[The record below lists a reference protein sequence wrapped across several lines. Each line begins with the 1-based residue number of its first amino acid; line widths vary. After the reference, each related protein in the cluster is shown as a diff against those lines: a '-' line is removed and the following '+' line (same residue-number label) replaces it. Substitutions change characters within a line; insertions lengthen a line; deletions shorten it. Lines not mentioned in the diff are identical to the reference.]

1 MAKFVCYAKHIFMKK
16 ILLITLVGIAS
27 LGITA
32 CGNKSADEQTQ
43 TTTETTTL
51 QLAWKIENLGIDSMG
66 YAPVS
71 RLTLLINGKEEPLGD
86 LNQPLAEIAAEQFA
100 EQGIPADATIACGGF
115 WGGATTNYYAV
126 VMGDEVVVFSG
137 GPNENEETADQ
148 QPFIYEIFKTIKW
161 R

>member
-1 MAKFVCYAKHIFMKK
+1 MKK
-16 ILLITLVGIAS
+16 ILLIALVGIAS

-32 CGNKSADEQTQ
+32 CGNKSANEQTQ

-51 QLAWKIENLGIDSMG
+51 QLAWKIENLGMDSMG

-71 RLTLLINGKEEPLGD
+71 RLSLLINGKEEPLGE
-86 LNQPLAEIAAEQFA
+86 LSQPLAEIPANQFA
-100 EQGIPADATIACGGF
+100 EQGIPADAAIACGGF
-115 WGGATTNYYAV
+115 WAGAVTNYYAV
-126 VMGDEVVVFSG
+126 VMGDEIAIFSG

-148 QPFIYEIFKTIKW
+148 QPFIYEIFKTVKL